1 MSSHHLN
8 HDPNY
13 LLRLQ
18 NMRISEGSNNKSPHR
33 IENNVKEQ
41 QQHHQQQPQQ
51 MVNPKN
57 SNYDRN
63 TILTSSKFVPK
74 QHQPQPQQQQQQ
86 QHHQQHSSS
95 QGGYYLNNSPT
106 HSSLS
111 GGSSQHSESP
121 RTSLI
126 GPGQLVY
133 DTRSGHL
140 YENLDYYTQQ
150 QQQQHS
156 PTEQIGYF
164 ESSNKKAQPQV
175 PIGGGSGSIHGL
187 GGQSINSTNGQR
199 YAHTPQPEYEPPPIY
214 ENLQQVTGQRAQPQA
229 SPANATMYYERNG
242 TNSPHQQHQQQQP
255 QLPPPYPTSTALNQS
270 RNSPIRGQHS
280 HTSSNASIKSQYSN
294 NGQSS
299 IGNYPKQQ
307 MPKQLQQHLPP
318 QQQQQL
324 SQQHQQLAQQQN
336 YVQYATM
343 KPISNSS
350 SSGGGSVFYSTAP
363 PQSAVPAYE
372 YKAPERHHSSAV
384 STFFFFFNFIGPGL
398 DIFMTFEDKN

>member
-18 NMRISEGSNNKSPHR
+18 NMRISEGNKSPHR
-33 IENNVKEQ
+33 LENNLKDNQ
-41 QQHHQQQPQQ
+41 QQQQPQQ
-51 MVNPKN
+51 MVNPK
-57 SNYDRN
+57 NYDRN
-63 TILTSSKFVPK
+63 TILTSSKFVNHK
-74 QHQPQPQQQQQQ
+74 SVENVAKQQQ
-86 QHHQQHSSS
+86 QHHQQHSS

-106 HSSLS
+106 HSLS
-111 GGSSQHSESP
+111 GSSQHSESP

-126 GPGQLVY
+126 GAGQLVY
-133 DTRSGHL
+133 DARSGHL
-140 YENLDYYTQQ
+140 YENLDYYT
-150 QQQQHS
+150 QHS

-175 PIGGGSGSIHGL
+175 PIGGSIHGI
-187 GGQSINSTNGQR
+187 GGHSINSTNGISTGR

-242 TNSPHQQHQQQQP
+242 SNSPHQQQQQQQP
-255 QLPPPYPTSTALNQS
+255 QLPPPYPSSNALNQS
-270 RNSPIRGQHS
+270 RNSPIQRGQHS

-294 NGQSS
+294 NGQT
-299 IGNYPKQQ
+299 IIGGNYPKQ
-307 MPKQLQQHLPP
+307 MPKQS
-318 QQQQQL
+318 QQQL
-324 SQQHQQLAQQQN
+324 PQQPSQQQLAQQQN

-350 SSGGGSVFYSTAP
+350 GGSGGVFYSVAP
-363 PQSAVPAYE
+363 QQSAVPAYE

-384 STFFFFFNFIGPGL
+384 S
-398 DIFMTFEDKN
+398 

>member
-13 LLRLQ
+13 LLHLQ
-18 NMRISEGSNNKSPHR
+18 NMRISEGNKSPHR
-33 IENNVKEQ
+33 LENNLKDN
-41 QQHHQQQPQQ
+41 QQQPQQ
-51 MVNPKN
+51 MVNPK
-57 SNYDRN
+57 NYDRN
-63 TILTSSKFVPK
+63 TILTSSKFPN
-74 QHQPQPQQQQQQ
+74 QQQ
-86 QHHQQHSSS
+86 QHHQQHSS

-106 HSSLS
+106 HSLS
-111 GGSSQHSESP
+111 GSSQHSESP

-126 GPGQLVY
+126 GAGQLVY
-133 DTRSGHL
+133 DARSGHL
-140 YENLDYYTQQ
+140 YENLDYYS
-150 QQQQHS
+150 QHS

-175 PIGGGSGSIHGL
+175 PIGGGGGGGLVGST
-187 GGQSINSTNGQR
+187 TNGLSTGR

-242 TNSPHQQHQQQQP
+242 SNSPHQQQQQQP
-255 QLPPPYPTSTALNQS
+255 QLPPPYPSTNSLNQS

-294 NGQSS
+294 NGQTA
-299 IGNYPKQQ
+299 IGGNYSKQ
-307 MPKQLQQHLPP
+307 MPIK
-318 QQQQQL
+318 QQQL
-324 SQQHQQLAQQQN
+324 PQQPSQQQLAQQQN

-343 KPISNSS
+343 KPISNNSS
-350 SSGGGSVFYSTAP
+350 IGSAGVFYNVAP
-363 PQSAVPAYE
+363 QQSAVPAYE

-384 STFFFFFNFIGPGL
+384 SSFLIFVLFN
-398 DIFMTFEDKN
+398 